1 MPTLVAQIS
10 NMSPQQNYLFEKAKY
25 FCDYQDRCIYEV
37 KKKLQSWKA
46 SDATIEKI
54 INRLEDEDY
63 INEERYA
70 VAFSVGKL
78 RNNKWG
84 RTKIFYAL
92 SQKHIPE
99 IYIQM
104 GLNEIDE
111 QEYIDTLKSV
121 IKTKT
126 ITEKDNFRRNVKL
139 VKYAQQKGFRPA
151 LAWKVI
157 NGEI

>member
-1 MPTLVAQIS
+1 
-10 NMSPQQNYLFEKAKY
+10 MSPEQNFLFEKARY
-25 FCDYQDRCIYEV
+25 FCDYQERCIYEV
-37 KKKLQSWKA
+37 KKKLQSWRA
-46 SDATIEKI
+46 SDTTIEQI
-54 INRLEDEDY
+54 INSLEKEDY
-63 INEERYA
+63 INEERFA
-70 VAFSVGKL
+70 VTFAVGKL

-104 GLNEIDE
+104 ALNEIDE
-111 QEYIDTLKSV
+111 EEYLITLKS
-121 IKTKT
+121 ILDSKK
-126 ITEKDNFRRNVKL
+126 INESDDFKRKAKL
-139 VKYAQQKGFRPA
+139 VKYAQQKGFQPS